1 MKFTKTLTLHNISTL
16 LAWNINWS
24 LEKGFALWYKKVSN
38 FALAGLSHWT
48 MGSRRGN
55 SVGKPRPW
63 PWCSMLPMKWLSIT
77 VSSRHI
83 SLVWVHFSLSPSQ
96 IWRPHRHWPTDCSAL
111 SDWDHDE
118 EKQDLSHIM
127 SPSSLTH
134 ISDCVFSHKVLTR
147 TSNDQGAQASCTYDN
162 LRYASCT
169 GYINLHCSMLSG
181 CHGWSSTVGHRL

>member
-1 MKFTKTLTLHNISTL
+1 MKFTTTLTLHNISTL

-38 FALAGLSHWT
+38 FPLAGLSHWT

-96 IWRPHRHWPTDCSAL
+96 IWRPHRLTAVHWVIETTMKKNKTCVTSWAPPLLLTSVIVYLVTKCSRA
-111 SDWDHDE
+111 
-118 EKQDLSHIM
+118 M
-127 SPSSLTH
+127 
-134 ISDCVFSHKVLTR
+134 
-147 TSNDQGAQASCTYDN
+147 SNDEGAQASCTNDN

-181 CHGWSSTVGHRL
+181 CHGWSSTVGQRL

>member
-1 MKFTKTLTLHNISTL
+1 MRFTTTLTLHNISTL

-55 SVGKPRPW
+55 SVGEPRPW

-96 IWRPHRHWPTDCSAL
+96 IWRPHRHWPTDCSA
-111 SDWDHDE
+111 D
-118 EKQDLSHIM
+118 
-127 SPSSLTH
+127 
-134 ISDCVFSHKVLTR
+134 ISDCVFSHKVLT
-147 TSNDQGAQASCTYDN
+147 SNEQVWNTKHGAWSMEHVGTILHAPCSILHPPSC
-162 LRYASCT
+162 
-169 GYINLHCSMLSG
+169 M
-181 CHGWSSTVGHRL
+181 